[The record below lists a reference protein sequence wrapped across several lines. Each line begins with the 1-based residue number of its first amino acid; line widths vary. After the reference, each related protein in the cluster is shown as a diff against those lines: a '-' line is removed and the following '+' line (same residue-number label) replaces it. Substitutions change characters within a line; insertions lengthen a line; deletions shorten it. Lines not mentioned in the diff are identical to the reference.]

1 VGPGEKWGECGQ
13 HIGCAVSRE
22 RTIPNL
28 KNIDSALG
36 CQGSSPSPDPIKFAL
51 LLSISHAAIS
61 ISNYGYHKELTKRK
75 KIYDK
80 CKKGINVNCNTPVP
94 NMAQSY
100 LHID

>member
-1 VGPGEKWGECGQ
+1 MGPGGKWGECGQ

-51 LLSISHAAIS
+51 LLSISQAAIS
-61 ISNYGYHKELTKRK
+61 ISSYGYHKELTKRK
-75 KIYDK
+75 KYMTSV
-80 CKKGINVNCNTPVP
+80 KKAL
-94 NMAQSY
+94 M
-100 LHID
+100 